1 MKKFRNYKECADYL
15 FGLERVG
22 IKYDLN
28 NIRKLT
34 VLLGKP
40 ERKFKSVHIAGT
52 NGKGSVASM
61 LSSFLT
67 ESGIKNGLYTSPHIL
82 DFRERIRVDGKM
94 IPEKYVIEFTEKIFS
109 YNEKIKPSF
118 FEVTT
123 AMAFKYFADMNAE
136 FAVIECGL
144 GGRLDSTNI
153 IKPEVSVITGISKDH
168 SEYLG
173 NTLKSITYEKAGIIK
188 PGIPCIIGNLS
199 KYTRK
204 IVSDTCVKKRSSLV
218 DSSGYIVEVRNMTG
232 ESVYFDFRNEDFRF
246 KELLLPLTGYYQI
259 HNIKTFFGILGQLA
273 EKQNLKVTQII
284 LNRAFRN
291 LNKNTG
297 FSCRFQI
304 IQKNPYVICDVSH
317 NTEGIKNIRE
327 TLRSFDYRNLVVI
340 FGMMKD
346 KEYPKCIHELEK
358 LGGYLI
364 ITKPDY
370 KRAENPDRLYVHIK
384 RKANAV
390 LAENVSHAFGFARKI
405 TVKNDLIVITGSFF
419 MVSDFLKF
427 YNAK

>member
-1 MKKFRNYKECADYL
+1 MKKFRNYKECVDYL

-34 VLLGKP
+34 ALLGNP

-52 NGKGSVASM
+52 NGKGSVASI

-67 ESGIKNGLYTSPHIL
+67 ESGIKNGLYTSPHIV
-82 DFRERIRVDGKM
+82 DFRERIRVNGKM
-94 IPEKYVIEFTEKIFS
+94 IPEKYVMDFTEKIFS
-109 YNEKIKPSF
+109 YIEKIKPSF

-123 AMAFKYFADMNAE
+123 AMAFKYFADMKAE

-153 IKPEVSVITGISKDH
+153 IRPEVSVITGISKDH

-173 NTLKSITYEKAGIIK
+173 NTLKSITYEKAGIVK
-188 PGIPCIIGNLS
+188 PCIPCVIGKLS
-199 KYTRK
+199 KYIRK
-204 IVSDTCVKKRSSLV
+204 IVSETCVKKSSKLV
-218 DSSGYIVEVRNMTG
+218 DSSKYIVEVRKMTG
-232 ESVYFDFRNEDFRF
+232 ESVYFDFGNEDFRF
-246 KELLLPLTGYYQI
+246 KGLTLPLTGNYQV
-259 HNIKTFFGILGQLA
+259 HNLKTFFGILGQLVK
-273 EKQNLKVTQII
+273 KQNLIVTQKI
-284 LNRAFRN
+284 LNKAFRN

-297 FSCRFQI
+297 FRCRFQI
-304 IQKNPYVICDVSH
+304 IQKNPYIICDVSH
-317 NTEGIKNIRE
+317 NSEGIKNMRE
-327 TLRSFDYRNLVVI
+327 NLKNLKFRRLIVI

-346 KEYPKCIHELEK
+346 KEYAKCIKELEN
-358 LGGYLI
+358 LGDYLI
-364 ITKPDY
+364 LTKPDY
-370 KRAENPDRLYVHIK
+370 KRAENPDELYAHIK

-390 LAENVSHAFGFARKI
+390 VSENVRDAFGLAGKI
-405 TVKNDLIVITGSFF
+405 TLKNDLIVITGSFF